1 MSQWRLEVRHRT
13 FSRTGFD
20 KLSDVEFKFTL
31 YYYKFWCILQRSS
44 LNYCCHLFCL
54 GVSGALQI
62 LCQDHKD
69 IQSELTNL
77 KVLQQNQLNNQ
88 KMSNFI
94 IFKKHDCLS
103 FMYWSLRCRSFR
115 RQRCRAEIWSSG
127 KSSMSWR
134 NFRCCCLSQ
143 KHQNVVSEAQTSWG
157 IVSIRLPFS
166 FFSFQTHPSSNGNS
180 YIIECFRELT
190 PS

>member
-1 MSQWRLEVRHRT
+1 MLLRCYRQQGLMSQWRLEVRHRT

-94 IFKKHDCLS
+94 IFKKYDCLS
-103 FMYWSLRCRSFR
+103 FKSEMQKLQETEMQSRDLEFRQKQYELEKLQVLLPLSKTPKCGLWGTDLLR
-115 RQRCRAEIWSSG
+115 
-127 KSSMSWR
+127 
-134 NFRCCCLSQ
+134 N
-143 KHQNVVSEAQTSWG
+143 
-157 IVSIRLPFS
+157 RL
-166 FFSFQTHPSSNGNS
+166 N
-180 YIIECFRELT
+180 
-190 PS
+190 